1 MKTILLVLLIFALSA
16 PAHAD
21 EWSKTDIG
29 LQAAVTALM
38 VVDWGQTL
46 NAASQ
51 PDKYCEMNPILGKHP
66 SRGSI
71 NTYFATAI
79 IGHAAISHIL
89 PQDYRRI
96 WQSIF
101 IGVELAATSIN
112 YQAGVKIRF

>member
-1 MKTILLVLLIFALSA
+1 MKVILAALLIAVLSA
-16 PAHAD
+16 PARAD

-29 LQAAVTALM
+29 LQAAATALM

-46 NAASQ
+46 KAASQ
-51 PDKYCEMNPILGKHP
+51 TDKYCEMNPILGKHP
-66 SRGSI
+66 SRGRV

-96 WQSIF
+96 WQSVF

-112 YQAGVKIRF
+112 YQAGVKIKF